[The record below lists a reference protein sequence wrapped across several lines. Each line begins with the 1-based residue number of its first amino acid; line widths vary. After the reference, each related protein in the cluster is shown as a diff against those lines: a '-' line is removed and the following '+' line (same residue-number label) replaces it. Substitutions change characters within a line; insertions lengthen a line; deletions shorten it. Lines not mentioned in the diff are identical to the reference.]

1 MIYALYGAHTDLHGD
16 VANDCAALDRQL
28 GAFLNG
34 IERNSE
40 LLGVYDDYETV
51 KKEFDLWN
59 VVCGIWLNNKHRR
72 PYINVVYVL
81 GFENDDDYDNFN
93 NYEWFLMTDVE
104 NKIHE

>member
-1 MIYALYGAHTDLHGD
+1 MIYALYGAHTYLHGD

-34 IERNSE
+34 IELNSE
-40 LLGVYDDYETV
+40 LLGVYDDYETA

-59 VVCGIWLNNKHRR
+59 VVCGIFLNNKYR

-81 GFENDDDYDNFN
+81 GFENDDDYENFI
-93 NYEWFLMTDVE
+93 NYECLLMTDVE

>member
-40 LLGVYDDYETV
+40 LLGVYDDYETA

-59 VVCGIWLNNKHRR
+59 VVCGIFLNNKYC

-81 GFENDDDYDNFN
+81 VFENDDDYENFI
-93 NYEWFLMTDVE
+93 NYECLLMTDVE